1 LVPYPAD
8 IIAEIDSIV
17 SHGGRTAFLVELA
30 RRELKRQRLLEFFKR
45 TEPAWKP
52 EDHPEI
58 DDAGEWVRH
67 MRAESE
73 TRLDRIDNS
82 DRTCLDV
89 ARELGVIGI
98 AEDLPEDLSTN
109 PKHFEGFGED

>member
-1 LVPYPAD
+1 MPRDRVPPD
-8 IIAEIDSIV
+8 N
-17 SHGGRTAFLVELA
+17 RTHATAAL
-30 RRELKRQRLLEFFKR
+30 RRKRLLDFFDR

-58 DDAGEWVRH
+58 DDAGEWVRQ

-82 DRTCLDV
+82 DHTCLDV
-89 ARELGVIGI
+89 ARGLGVIGI

-109 PKHFEGFGED
+109 PKYFDGFGES